1 MMRYL
6 ILIVVHWRIALSSIA
21 TKYIPDNRTIN
32 NTAATPIRAGHVVHV
47 LPVACSS
54 DCLDAPGTPRQA
66 CSPVRRTGVSLSPI
80 NGRHSPR
87 KETTMTDGS
96 EQRAHHS
103 ERPQKAKNATRTVK
117 PASTFGAWFLS
128 VSGSSSRRILA
139 RTRSMSSRVVTA
151 ASQIGQPKP
160 LPAARRGSRNPRLSK
175 LIAEPTSSPTQFSP
189 RIHYDASFS
198 SSVLT
203 RTAVAAFG
211 TRDSSFVSHLAGWA
225 PVS

>member
-1 MMRYL
+1 
-6 ILIVVHWRIALSSIA
+6 
-21 TKYIPDNRTIN
+21 
-32 NTAATPIRAGHVVHV
+32 
-47 LPVACSS
+47 
-54 DCLDAPGTPRQA
+54 
-66 CSPVRRTGVSLSPI
+66 
-80 NGRHSPR
+80 
-87 KETTMTDGS
+87 MTDGS
-96 EQRAHHS
+96 EQCAHHS

-160 LPAARRGSRNPRLSK
+160 LLAARRGSRNPRLSK

-198 SSVLT
+198 SSLVTSSSQPANECYADCQPSLFPPAKISCRPCSSYHLVRLAVTCIFSTILRQPMPVLY
-203 RTAVAAFG
+203 AQKEISPCWVAYG
-211 TRDSSFVSHLAGWA
+211 MMHCSVRRKS
-225 PVS
+225 